1 MEALHGRWAWGD
13 SWSGCAQ
20 LSRWAVSF
28 HVEMNTSPKCVQT
41 ALSKRHPT
49 RARFL
54 FDAPR
59 STKSTHAGK
68 CWFPTVSTSLCASY
82 LFISQNIRCLQLR
95 GCFLEPW
102 NKACVLQ
109 GAAQVHQDGR
119 CSLLLPLANAAQQC
133 NDSEDWDT
141 KRRERKLPTDYV
153 RTGTGLGEV
162 SLLQTAAV
170 GIFPNELW

>member
-1 MEALHGRWAWGD
+1 MENSLATYLNEALLRHTHFTNQKSPVGLYRI
-13 SWSGCAQ
+13 SGCNINMGAGE
-20 LSRWAVSF
+20 LVGGAVS
-28 HVEMNTSPKCVQT
+28 MG
-41 ALSKRHPT
+41 L
-49 RARFL
+49 
-54 FDAPR
+54 
-59 STKSTHAGK
+59 
-68 CWFPTVSTSLCASY
+68 SLCASY